1 MAGYTLMNVVSEWL
15 AENGKPENQRA
26 RLYTIALSC
35 LREINM
41 DVNGIIKIVE
51 LDINA
56 NDTVDLPNDF
66 LRYSKIGI
74 VGTDGRIHTM
84 GVDNDISL
92 FPVTDDC
99 GDQTAPVQVG
109 NSNVILD
116 GFGLFNG
123 TFFGLNGLNGTV
135 GGVFGLGG
143 GNNSIGYY
151 RLNRATNQL
160 WLANMNTLSGSTIV
174 MEYIADVSS
183 ADGDFEVHPFI
194 IQTVKDYIAW
204 KYVIGDRNTPAND
217 KEMRR
222 REYFNSLRLSNNRYS
237 SATPSEWA
245 SELRKSN
252 QAATKW

>member
-1 MAGYTLMNVVSEWL
+1 MNVVSEWM
-15 AENGKPENQRA
+15 AEKGKPENQRA

-41 DVNGIIKIVE
+41 DINGVVKIVQ
-51 LDINA
+51 LPINS

-66 LRYSKIGI
+66 MRYRKIGI
-74 VGTDGRIHTM
+74 IGQDGRIHCM
-84 GVDNDISL
+84 GVDNSISL
-92 FPVTDDC
+92 LPVVDDC
-99 GDQTAPVQVG
+99 GDQVAPPQNNG
-109 NSNVILD
+109 GSIFPLLD

-160 WLANMNTLSGSTIV
+160 WLANMNQLSGSNIV
-174 MEYIADVSS
+174 MEYVADVNG
-183 ADGDFEVHPFI
+183 DGNDFEVHPFI
-194 IQTVKDYIAW
+194 IQTVKDWISW
-204 KYVIGDRNTPAND
+204 KYVSDDRNTPAND
-217 KEMRR
+217 KMMKRA
-222 REYFNSLRLSNNRYS
+222 EYYNSLRIANNRYS
-237 SATPSEWA
+237 ASTPEEWA